1 MSKFKGYAQSSGF
14 RNIQLPDTS
23 KKILEEGNLT
33 ISRMKEVQ
41 QIERENA
48 ETYIQA
54 LQDKYRIEEANRDS
68 VFQLESEN
76 LDTVRSAMVRNAQTI
91 NDNARIE
98 ASKSKETFEALANF
112 SQTAGEVAGKI
123 GKQIYDNQVKSG
135 ELFASELAMYGIS
148 MAEAEYVKNIDTAFV
163 QNDAKFKAIEDK
175 LLAGGASNDVIQRI
189 RNMNSS
195 TLYGLKKT
203 MLVNGADDYAALAP
217 QWEAAD
223 LFDETGKSLG
233 ISLGQ
238 ARLGNQFKDLVDA
251 QDARNKSRF
260 ITDYGGADDKM
271 VKAYLYPGI
280 ESYDRQIQRSRSVEI
295 ASNLQQERKL
305 NEAQEIRTAYKH
317 RGLGGVWNLI
327 QQHPLHKDKR
337 LQVLSTFTDMAKAG
351 TLGDGSPDSQ
361 LNVYEQLVDME
372 VSLTPGGPKQKF
384 GYLYGNDAELLE
396 FRNAVLARYGQDV
409 KENTFLRQQHIA
421 KVADETYDFF
431 LRNTGNF
438 QKSVLTEAIDTLKAA
453 NADVSKLTSLFNRSS
468 DFKFVLQER
477 TRFQALADQGILTSS
492 DLVGADGAN
501 IKIFEPQV
509 KEWEAMLGS
518 LPQTEAEVKGILT
531 TGLRNVLGAD
541 DLTKG
546 SSDTL
551 GMAVSHAVNT
561 YRSRLKSIL
570 ANSSTSAEEAHDEAL
585 EYVRKQ
591 IKSSK
596 ELDSPFFVRS
606 AYSDNGES
614 AGKSYFARFEIGDDL
629 YVAPQVTTLT
639 QDFRVRITKD
649 PELLKKSHVISSA
662 YASQIAQQIKNGKPL
677 ILPPHIHELTLNT
690 KLPPHEIINQQLELK
705 GYKERAVPGAIQNL
719 KDSDEVR
726 EHPELVNILNQP
738 SLSNINNVANAAGH
752 KVRSVRIGGE
762 GYNDIV
768 SLGQQAGFKAPNVM
782 AAMWANET
790 QYGKYMSGRNNL
802 FNIKSTDGT
811 GPKTTT
817 KEFRADGT
825 SYYTTAR
832 WRTYE
837 APSQSVDD
845 FIKFISKYPGVK
857 EAETP
862 VEMLEALHQDGRG
875 YATSP
880 TYVEDVSRVM
890 VGYGINPNAPFIEY
904 SGPPTR
910 DPNLSSSTLQHTY
923 TVSGIGWGSTGP
935 HLDQKQEDNPNT
947 PENEKGQYYHYKDP
961 ELMEYIFADDPK
973 LGMIPIGDSPM
984 TGSWESHTKRGSNGY
999 DYGFYDGTKIFIKPP
1014 ARVVNSFRTSE
1025 GDDMMII
1032 ELPSGRRFKWH
1043 HGRSS

>member
-1 MSKFKGYAQSSGF
+1 MSKFKGYAQSTGF

-76 LDTVRSAMVRNAQTI
+76 LETVRSAMVKNAQTI

-175 LLAGGASNDVIQRI
+175 LLAAGASNDVIQRI
-189 RNMNSS
+189 RGMNSS

-203 MLVNGADDYAALAP
+203 MLVNGAEEYAVLAP

-280 ESYDRQIQRSRSVEI
+280 ESYDRQVQRSRSVDI
-295 ASNLQQERKL
+295 ADNLQKERKL

-317 RGLGGVWNLI
+317 RGLAGVWNLI

-396 FRNAVLARYGQDV
+396 FKNAVSDRYVQDV
-409 KENTFLRQQHIA
+409 KEKTFLRQQHIA
-421 KVADETYDFF
+421 KVADETYDYF
-431 LRNTGNF
+431 LRESGNF
-438 QKSVLTEAIDTLKAA
+438 QKSVLTEAINTLQAK

-468 DFKFVLQER
+468 DFKYVLEER
-477 TRFQALADQGILTSS
+477 TRLQALADQGVLSS
-492 DLVGADGAN
+492 AHLAGADGSN
-501 IKIFEPQV
+501 IKLFEPQV

-531 TGLRNVLGAD
+531 TGLRTVLGAD
-541 DLTKG
+541 DKTKG

-561 YRSRLKSIL
+561 YRSRLKSNL

-649 PELLKKSHVISSA
+649 PELLRNSHVISSA

-677 ILPPHIHELTLNT
+677 ILPPFIHELTLNT

-705 GYKERAVPGAIQNL
+705 GYKERAVPGGIQNL

-811 GPKTTT
+811 GPQTTT
-817 KEFRADGT
+817 KEFRPDGT

-862 VEMLEALHQDGRG
+862 GQMLQALHDNG

-890 VGYGINPNAPFIEY
+890 VGYGINPDAPFMKY

-910 DPNLSSSTLQHTY
+910 DPNHSSSTLQHVY
-923 TVSGIGWGSTGP
+923 NVGSIGWGSTGP
-935 HLDQKQEDNPNT
+935 HLDVKQVDNEQT
-947 PENEKGQYYHYKDP
+947 PENEDGQFFHYKDP
-961 ELMEYIFADDPK
+961 DIMEYIFADDPE
-973 LGMIPIGDSPM
+973 LGMIPIGDAPM
-984 TGSWESHTKRGSNGY
+984 TGSWKYHSDKGSNGY
-999 DYGFYDGTKIFIKPP
+999 DYGFRSGTKILIKPP
-1014 ARVVNSFRTSE
+1014 ARVVYSQTTSQ
-1025 GDDMMII
+1025 GDNMMIV
-1032 ELPSGRRFKWH
+1032 EFPNGRRVKFH
-1043 HGRSS
+1043 HGTAS